1 MISINALE
9 AFYQTPTILD
19 LNSINTPVSHDRV
32 TSTRNIQ
39 NDNEWHNNM
48 IRNVGSYVAKGLS
61 DEEIQTIA
69 SSYTRPGY
77 TAEETKRE
85 VQKAI
90 DGARAK
96 GFLKKSPAQ
105 ELYRDTA
112 AEPLLRPIFEGNM
125 SRSSFLVDGL
135 IEDETISLLFGAPAS
150 GKSFIAMNIACSVA
164 SGLPFFEQEVKRG
177 SVIYVAGEG
186 ARGLRK
192 RAYAW
197 CQNTGF
203 EWGELSVLLSERSV
217 SILDTSELLKLK
229 DDIDKNIP
237 KHGKPALIIV
247 DTLNRNFGG
256 GDENSNADM
265 GRFIKALEHFQ
276 KLYSCNILIVHH
288 SGHSDAGRVRGA
300 SALTAAVDAE
310 YCVRMKQG
318 LIEMSC
324 TKMKDDEAPHNA
336 YYELQPLPI
345 NLSGMLLGESLAVLH
360 PAAKDKAFNDVFPK
374 KYALGIET
382 LIEAESLFGEQIN
395 KYGPKSVSEQHWK
408 EVYIR
413 RSPADSYEAK
423 RKAFSRQKNGLV
435 NDGFV
440 EVNDNYF
447 TRKEK

>member
-1 MISINALE
+1 MISVNALE

-19 LNSINTPVSHDRV
+19 LNKISTPISHDRV
-32 TSTRNIQ
+32 ASTRNIH

-61 DEEIQTIA
+61 DEEIQIIA
-69 SSYTRPGY
+69 TSYTRPGY
-77 TAEETKRE
+77 TTEDTERE

-96 GFLKKSPAQ
+96 GFLRKSPTQ
-105 ELYRDTA
+105 ELYKDTA
-112 AEPLLRPIFEGNM
+112 SEPLLRPIFEGNM
-125 SRSSFLVDGL
+125 RRSSFLVDGL

-164 SGLPFFEQEVKRG
+164 SGLPYFEREVTQG

-192 RAYAW
+192 RAYGW

-203 EWGELSVLLSERSV
+203 EWSNLSVLLSERSV

-237 KHGKPALIIV
+237 KHGQPALIIV

-256 GDENSNADM
+256 GDENSNSDM

-288 SGHSDAGRVRGA
+288 SGHSDTGRVRGA

-324 TKMKDDEAPHNA
+324 TKMKDDEAPQNA
-336 YYELQPLPI
+336 YYKIQPLPM
-345 NLSGMLLGESLAVLH
+345 NLSGMLGESLAVLH
-360 PAAKDKAFNDVFPK
+360 SAAKDRTFNDVVPK
-374 KYALGIET
+374 KYNLGIES
-382 LIEAESLFGEQIN
+382 LIEAESLYGEEIN
-395 KYGPKSVSEQHWK
+395 KYGPKSVPEQKWR
-408 EVYIR
+408 EVYLR
-413 RSPADSYEAK
+413 RSSADNYEAK
-423 RKAFSRQKNGLV
+423 RKAFSRVKNGLV
-435 NDGFV
+435 TNGFI

>member
-1 MISINALE
+1 MININALE
-9 AFYQTPTILD
+9 AFYQTPSILD
-19 LNSINTPVSHDRV
+19 LNKINTPVSHDRV
-32 TSTRNIQ
+32 ASTRNIQ

-61 DEEIQTIA
+61 DEEIQMIA

-77 TAEETKRE
+77 TSEETKRE

-90 DGARAK
+90 DGAREK
-96 GFLKKSPAQ
+96 GFLKKSSAQ

-112 AEPLLRPIFEGNM
+112 TEPLLRPIFEGNM
-125 SRSSFLVDGL
+125 SPSSFLVEGL
-135 IEDETISLLFGAPAS
+135 IEEETISLLFGAPAS

-164 SGLPFFEQEVKRG
+164 SGLAYFEREVTKG

-197 CQNTGF
+197 CQSTGF
-203 EWGELSVLLSERSV
+203 EFGKLSVLLSERSV

-247 DTLNRNFGG
+247 DTLNRNFGS

-265 GRFIKALEHFQ
+265 GSFIRALEHFQ

-288 SGHSDAGRVRGA
+288 SGHSDTGRVRGA

-324 TKMKDDEAPHNA
+324 TKMKDDEAPQNA
-336 YYELQPLPI
+336 YYEIQPLPI
-345 NLSGMLLGESLAVLH
+345 NLSGMLIGESLAILH
-360 PAAKDKAFNDVFPK
+360 QAAKDRTFNDVAPK
-374 KYALGIET
+374 KYNLGIES
-382 LIEAESLFGEQIN
+382 LIEAEGYYGEEIN
-395 KYGPKSVSEQHWK
+395 KYGPKSVPEQKWR
-408 EVYIR
+408 EVFFR
-413 RSPADSYEAK
+413 KSPAEGDEAK
-423 RKAFSRQKNGLV
+423 RKAFSRVKNGLV
-435 NDGFV
+435 TDGFI
-440 EVNDNYF
+440 EVNDNYY